1 MEIVGTATYVLNFYP
16 PIFIF
21 RLMTQFL
28 ESKLS
33 FSGDISSF
41 YVMNYNSKTWI
52 GFLNSDLDS
61 ILKLEF

>member
-16 PIFIF
+16 PIFIS

-41 YVMNYNSKTWI
+41 YVMNYNSKTSI
-52 GFLNSDLDS
+52 GVLNSDLDS
-61 ILKLEF
+61 KLKLKF